1 MKNTL
6 KYKKVP
12 ILCIIKDKFKTP
24 ISWKIENLAMHKL
37 HKSMRNILFHKLV
50 VTVSSRR
57 IIFIFF

>member
-24 ISWKIENLAMHKL
+24 ISWKIEKLAVHKL
-37 HKSMRNILFHKLV
+37 HKSTGNKLCP
-50 VTVSSRR
+50 
-57 IIFIFF
+57 